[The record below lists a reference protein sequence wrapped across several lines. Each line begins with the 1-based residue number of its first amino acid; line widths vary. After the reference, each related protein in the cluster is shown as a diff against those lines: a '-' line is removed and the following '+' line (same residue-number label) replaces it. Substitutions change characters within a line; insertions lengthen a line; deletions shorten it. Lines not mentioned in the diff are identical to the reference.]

1 MLQRVAVFAS
11 VLVTVCVCVWEVEED
26 EEVEGT
32 PLTLTLH
39 AARTLHVGRG
49 CGGRALRRRAGDGL
63 TLNCSVLTERKTNYF
78 KKDTIYYTK
87 LFWRKNRI

>member
-26 EEVEGT
+26 KEVEGT

-78 KKDTIYYTK
+78 KKRYYILHQTVLEK
-87 LFWRKNRI
+87 K